1 MEEEDPGDIMA
12 EAWRQIDMLK
22 AMNKAPPPLITQ
34 AVLDDRVMV
43 DDHVCGPMC
52 VHLRPNDNGGYTCH
66 LSGMCF
72 GRQIAVGVNEYGT
85 AVLDFHRTPVAARSP
100 ACSSDFRF
108 ELYAVACNV
117 ITKLVAA
124 RERLAV
130 DETKAVKARKAA
142 ARAAASEFKDAL
154 SRGGAVQWMKILHRA
169 VAAHES
175 GGGGVRQRDFPI
187 DRRSDVA
194 LLVTDLYQVLIN
206 PYTKVDKKKPNK
218 EFYSIGML
226 YLLAEGLGDA
236 SRVEKDILVATL
248 PPEKLLKSMGVCV
261 SRVTAAKRYIKDALA
276 HLNATSRAK
285 RARRAAD
292 EASRLST

>member
-1 MEEEDPGDIMA
+1 
-12 EAWRQIDMLK
+12 
-22 AMNKAPPPLITQ
+22 
-34 AVLDDRVMV
+34 
-43 DDHVCGPMC
+43 
-52 VHLRPNDNGGYTCH
+52 
-66 LSGMCF
+66 
-72 GRQIAVGVNEYGT
+72 
-85 AVLDFHRTPVAARSP
+85 VLDFHRTPVAARSP
-100 ACSSDFRF
+100 ACNDNFRF
-108 ELYAVACNV
+108 ELYAMACNV
-117 ITKLVAA
+117 ITRLVAA
-124 RERLAV
+124 RERVTVNEA
-130 DETKAVKARKAA
+130 KAVKARKAA
-142 ARAAASEFKDAL
+142 ARAAAGEFKDAL
-154 SRGGAVQWMKILHRA
+154 GRGGTVNWMTILHRA

-175 GGGGVRQRDFPI
+175 GGGGVRQRDFPM

-194 LLVTDLYQVLIN
+194 LLVTDLYQVLIS

-248 PPEKLLKSMGVCV
+248 PQEKLLKSMGVCV

-292 EASRLST
+292 EATRPST